1 MGARTA
7 HTQPVRRHFKGSQAK
22 KKKATAGLAH
32 EKEMQFI
39 LKGTLEKA
47 LKC

>member
-1 MGARTA
+1 MGARAA
-7 HTQPVRRHFKGSQAK
+7 HTQPVRHHFKGSQDK
-22 KKKATAGLAH
+22 KMATAGLAH

-47 LKC
+47 LKCS